1 MICLLDLQKKM
12 KGHKMNS
19 LDAPQLI
26 FDVGVQDFESR
37 VIAASMEMPIIVD
50 FWAPWCGPCKQMMPS
65 LEKVV
70 MAAGGQVLLAKV
82 NIDENQ
88 ELAAALRV
96 QSVPTV
102 FAFFQG
108 RPLDAFTGAQ
118 PESKIREFVQ
128 KLITAANNAQP
139 DALDIPKALNTA
151 AQLLAQGDPQGAH
164 EFYNAILHQDALN
177 VDAYVGMV
185 RCFIEIGQ
193 IEQAQTLVDKAP
205 EEISKSSIFAQARTA
220 LEVAQ
225 NIGKKSGR
233 IEDLEAKIKANE
245 NDHEA
250 RIDLAYALFAAG
262 KKKEATQALL
272 DSIALDRT
280 WNNEAARTEL
290 LTLFTA
296 MGYSDP
302 VTLAARRKLSSLLF
316 S

>member
-1 MICLLDLQKKM
+1 MLIGSTKDEAA
-12 KGHKMNS
+12 MNAGE
-19 LDAPQLI
+19 LDASQII
-26 FDVGVQDFESR
+26 FDVDTPDFETR
-37 VIAASMEMPIIVD
+37 VIAASMQMPVILD
-50 FWAPWCGPCKQMMPS
+50 FWAPWCGPCKQLMPT

-70 MAAGGQVLLAKV
+70 IAAGGQVLLAKV
-82 NIDENQ
+82 NIDQNP

-108 RPLDAFTGAQ
+108 RPIEAFQGAQ

-128 KLITAANNAQP
+128 KLITFANNSQP

-151 AQLLAQGDPQGAH
+151 AQLLADGDAQGAQ

-177 VDAYVGMV
+177 VEAYVGMV
-185 RCFIEIGQ
+185 RCFIELGQ
-193 IEQAQTLVDKAP
+193 IDQAQALVDQAP
-205 EEISKSSIFAQARTA
+205 EEISKISVFAQARTA

-225 NIGKKSGR
+225 NVSKMKGS
-233 IEDLEAKIKANE
+233 IEKLETKIKADE
-245 NDHEA
+245 NDHKA
-250 RIDLAYALFAAG
+250 RIDLAYTLYAQG

-272 DSIALDRT
+272 DSIALDST
-280 WNNEAARTEL
+280 WNDGAARTEL
-290 LTLFTA
+290 LTLFSA
-296 MGYSDP
+296 MGNADP

>member
-1 MICLLDLQKKM
+1 
-12 KGHKMNS
+12 MNS